1 MFGNVGQVV
10 KVAPFRAG
18 INCVQL
24 VLTQFVNG
32 VDPEAGIFVYVA
44 WIYNSI
50 IFCFYLQSAVF
61 DSTCLVM
68 NKYSAG
74 GVGVL
79 PVDNFVLHFC
89 TAHYSIQ
96 AAGQIE
102 FGGRIIIDIH

>member
-10 KVAPFRAG
+10 KVATFRAV

-89 TAHYSIQ
+89 TAHIPSRRLGKSSL
-96 AAGQIE
+96 AGE
-102 FGGRIIIDIH
+102 S